1 MTNTFF
7 ITGIGTDVGKTVVSA
22 IIVEALEADYWKP
35 IQAGDLDISDSFKVQ
50 SLISNQKT
58 KFHPGR
64 FSLSKPMSPHAAA
77 KIDGVTIT
85 AAKVKRP
92 ATQNNLVIE
101 GAGGLLVPISE
112 KETILDLI
120 KPTDK
125 IILVSRHYL
134 GSINHT
140 LLSLEALKTR
150 GLNCFGIVF
159 SGNKNEATE
168 SVILKMT
175 GVPYLGRIEEEPYF
189 DKNVVK
195 EYAEEFR
202 IKFNLA
208 QETGV

>member
-1 MTNTFF
+1 MIDTFF
-7 ITGIGTDVGKTVVSA
+7 ITGIGTDVGKTIASA
-22 IIVEALEADYWKP
+22 VIVEALEADYWKP

-50 SLISNQKT
+50 SLVSNQKT
-58 KFHPGR
+58 KFHPGS
-64 FSLSKPMSPHAAA
+64 FALSKPMSPHAAA
-77 KIDGVTIT
+77 KIDGVEIT

-92 ATQNNLVIE
+92 TPTNTIVIE

-120 KPTDK
+120 MPSDK

-140 LLSLEALKTR
+140 LLSLEALKNR
-150 GLNCFGIVF
+150 GLNCFGIIF
-159 SGNKNEATE
+159 NGNKNEASE

-175 GVPYLGRIEEEPYF
+175 GVNFLGRIEEEPYF

-208 QETGV
+208 QKTEG